1 MLRENARDLERELD
15 WLARVLDARL
25 KSYFGREAPRPGGL
39 ELPPPPHLADSRSP
53 WAEFLREHDVQ
64 PAIRLILVLALVPH
78 VRPQLLDVLWIRN
91 EATQRGFTEL
101 GGVQS
106 AAHGGFVPTGETAAF
121 LLAGDD
127 LDARFEVMRLFDG
140 DQLLARHGVLHLQP
154 SVDGAGGAGGAEPL
168 LGRAL
173 AIAPEHLH
181 RFTTGAAPRPA
192 FSSEFPA
199 RLIRTELSF
208 GDLVLPA
215 STLEQLEEIKSW
227 VLHGEV
233 LLGAWGMRHKLRPG
247 FTCLFH
253 GPPGTGKTLT
263 ACLLGKHC
271 GCDVYKID
279 LSRIVSKYIGETEKN
294 LARIFDLAEHRRWI
308 LFFDEADALFGKRTR
323 VDDAHDRFANQEISF
338 LLQRIEEFDGVVI
351 LASNFKANIDDAFVR
366 RFQSV
371 VQFAAPRQPERLR
384 LWREA
389 FSKKA
394 RLEDRLD
401 LARVAE
407 RYELTGGTIMNVVRY
422 ASLMALRRGGETILL
437 DDVEEGIRRELLKE
451 GRAA

>member
-1 MLRENARDLERELD
+1 MAGVLTDNARDLERELD

-25 KSYFGREAPRPGGL
+25 KSYFGKEIPRPDAL
-39 ELPPPPHLADSRSP
+39 QIAPPSLADSRSP
-53 WAEFLREHDVQ
+53 WAEFIREHDVS
-64 PAIRLILVLALVPH
+64 PAVRLIVLLGLVPH
-78 VRPQLLDVLWIRN
+78 VRPQLLDVLWIRS
-91 EATQRGFTEL
+91 EATQRGFTEF

-106 AAHGGFVPTGETAAF
+106 VAHGGFVPTGETAAF

-127 LDARFEVMRLFDG
+127 LAARFEVMRLFEA
-140 DQLLARHGVLHLQP
+140 DQLLARHGVLHLRP
-154 SVDGAGGAGGAEPL
+154 AAGGAGGAEPQL
-168 LGRAL
+168 SGAL
-173 AIAPEHLH
+173 SIAPEHLH

-192 FSSEFPA
+192 FSGEFPA

-208 GDLVLPA
+208 SDLVLPA

-227 VLHGEV
+227 VLHGRV
-233 LLGAWGMRHKLRPG
+233 LLGEWGMRHKLRPG
-247 FTCLFH
+247 FTSLFH
-253 GPPGTGKTLT
+253 GPPGTGKTLS

-279 LSRIVSKYIGETEKN
+279 LSMIVSKYIGETEKN
-294 LARIFDLAEHRRWI
+294 LARIFDQAEHRRWI

-351 LASNFKANIDDAFVR
+351 LASNFKANIDEAFMR

-371 VQFAAPRQPERLR
+371 VQFAVPRQPERLR
-384 LWREA
+384 IWREA

-401 LARVAE
+401 LARLAE

-422 ASLMALRRGGETILL
+422 ASLMALRRGGDTVLL

-451 GRAA
+451 GRAV